1 MAKATPEDGST
12 IEELLQQ
19 RAKFED
25 WLAKLDESQ
34 KLATEAVRER
44 VRMDYEKRLTTVVD
58 ELRGHADAVADQLA
72 ELRNTQSDLTSKQEA
87 SEEALAEAELR
98 HAVGEYTEDEWE
110 KLSAESSE
118 ALDEVKQQLGQVN
131 EEIDRLAEVQALIAA
146 PVPAPAKGKRAGRK
160 VPVYNSESW
169 VPDAKQAAGQ
179 RETLTPPAPLDA
191 AEAEADA
198 GRRKVGAPKFV
209 PRGKGKPGGKPKTLR
224 FPTGGAAAAAGGA
237 EVDELGPTVRAAAM
251 SVPRSNQRK
260 SMRRKRRVRRPSSVP
275 SVAASISP
283 PSGIAKAAGRSWPRC
298 SHGQGEPIH
307 ERAPQGAL

>member
-34 KLATEAVRER
+34 KLASEAVRDR
-44 VRMDYEKRLTTVVD
+44 VRQDYEKRLTAVVD
-58 ELRGHADAVADQLA
+58 ELRGHADAVANQLA

-118 ALDEVKQQLGQVN
+118 ALAEVKQQLGQVN
-131 EEIDRLAEVQALIAA
+131 GEIDRLAEVQALIAA
-146 PVPAPAKGKRAGRK
+146 PVPAPGKGKRPGKKA
-160 VPVYNSESW
+160 PVYNSESW
-169 VPDAKQAAGQ
+169 VPDAQQAAGQ
-179 RETLTPPAPLDA
+179 RENLTPPTPLDA
-191 AEAEADA
+191 AEAEADV

-237 EVDELGPTVRAAAM
+237 EVDELDFLKSVSEDAVRGPSPDRA
-251 SVPRSNQRK
+251 
-260 SMRRKRRVRRPSSVP
+260 
-275 SVAASISP
+275 
-283 PSGIAKAAGRSWPRC
+283 SGG
-298 SHGQGEPIH
+298 H
-307 ERAPQGAL
+307 ERPEVEAEDVDEPASKGQKTLKCPECGGQNLPTEWYCESCGAELASL